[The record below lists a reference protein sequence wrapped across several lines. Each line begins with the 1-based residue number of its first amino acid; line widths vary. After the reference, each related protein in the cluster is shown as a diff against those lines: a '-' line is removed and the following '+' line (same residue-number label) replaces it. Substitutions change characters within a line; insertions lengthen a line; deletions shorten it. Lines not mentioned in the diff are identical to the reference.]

1 MLQEGIK
8 LDKSSPEAK
17 KFLGA
22 LMSQMEQV
30 RLFSASSL
38 FCLVCLVMTMSHV
51 IISDNSK
58 QN

>member
-1 MLQEGIK
+1 MYVLQEGIK

-30 RLFSASSL
+30 RLFFCQFTVLFSL
-38 FCLVCLVMTMSHV
+38 FSHDYE
-51 IISDNSK
+51 SCYYFW
-58 QN
+58 